1 MGEMKQETAISDLVK
16 LSYFADM
23 AKGITSA
30 ASVAETIREVQHH
43 VGTIF
48 APQNWSILL
57 RDEKTGGLRF
67 HEVAGE
73 GADVLRGTLLPPGK
87 GIAGWIAEHAA
98 PVISEDVARD
108 ERFDPSMDQK
118 IGFKTRSIIGVPLI
132 HRNRVFGVIELINKL
147 DGAPF
152 SPLDLK
158 ILVTIADFAA
168 IAIQRAY
175 YTAALKRI
183 AVTDP
188 LTGVFNR
195 RGMERALDREI
206 ERCRRKESI
215 ITILMFDVDDFKEI
229 NDSQGHLQGDE
240 VLQDL
245 AEILKKNVRKMDIL
259 CRYGGD
265 EFAVIMPEADQ
276 VDAERVKK
284 RIQAHLAMVNDKRP
298 FPFAVSIGIH
308 SGSPESIAE
317 VFDSADKAL
326 YFEKT
331 RKIETDAE
339 DLGCYLSEFL
349 S

>member
-1 MGEMKQETAISDLVK
+1 MGEMKQDTALSDLVK

-30 ASVAETIREVQHH
+30 ASVAETIREVQQHI
-43 VGTIF
+43 GAIF
-48 APQNWSILL
+48 APRNWSILL
-57 RDEKTGGLRF
+57 TDPQTGGLRF
-67 HEVAGE
+67 YEVEGE
-73 GADVLRGTLLPPGK
+73 GAAALRGKLLPPGK
-87 GIAGWIAEHAA
+87 GIAGWIADNAA
-98 PVISEDVARD
+98 PIIVEDVDRD
-108 ERFDPSMDQK
+108 ERFDPTMDET
-118 IGFKTRSIIGVPLI
+118 IGFKTRSIIGVPLL
-132 HRNRVFGVIELINKL
+132 HKGKVFGVIELINK
-147 DGAPF
+147 ANNTPF
-152 SPLDLK
+152 SALDLK

-188 LTGVFNR
+188 LTGVLNR
-195 RGMERALDREI
+195 RGMERALDREV
-206 ERCRRKESI
+206 ERCRRKESP
-215 ITILMFDVDDFKEI
+215 ITILMFDVDNFKEI
-229 NDSQGHLQGDE
+229 NDTQGHLKGDQ

-265 EFAVIMPEADQ
+265 EFAVIMPEAETA
-276 VDAERVKK
+276 DAERVKQ
-284 RIQAHLAMVNDKRP
+284 RINAHLAMVNDRRD

-308 SGSPESIAE
+308 SGSPESVAE

-331 RKIETDAE
+331 RKIEADVE

-349 S
+349 G